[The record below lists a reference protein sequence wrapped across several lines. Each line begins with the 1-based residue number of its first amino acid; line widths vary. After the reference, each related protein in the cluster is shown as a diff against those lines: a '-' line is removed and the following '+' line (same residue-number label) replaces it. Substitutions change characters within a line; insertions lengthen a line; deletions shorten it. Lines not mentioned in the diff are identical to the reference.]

1 MSASQ
6 KYELSIILPAYN
18 EEKNLEKCVRET
30 IKALDALSASYE
42 IIIAENG
49 SKDNTFKIARKLAEE
64 YPFINSIHMEIPNVS
79 GAIRKGYSLA
89 KGNVVVN
96 LDVDLSTDMSYLK
109 ELLTYSKEY
118 DVVTGSRYL
127 DKTKVKRTLDRLF
140 LSIVFNRIL
149 IQGLLRSK
157 IKDNNCGF
165 RALKRDIAIEIFHE
179 IKDDNFFGL
188 VELMVR
194 AQKKGYK
201 IKEFPVK
208 WKENPR
214 KIGIKRIMS
223 FLIPALK
230 LWFELLINKKSDLF
244 SKEN

>member
-1 MSASQ
+1 MS
-6 KYELSIILPAYN
+6 
-18 EEKNLEKCVRET
+18 
-30 IKALDALSASYE
+30 
-42 IIIAENG
+42 
-49 SKDNTFKIARKLAEE
+49 
-64 YPFINSIHMEIPNVS
+64 H
-79 GAIRKGYSLA
+79 
-89 KGNVVVN
+89 
-96 LDVDLSTDMSYLK
+96 LK
-109 ELLTYSKEY
+109 ELFEYSKEY
-118 DVVTGSRYL
+118 DIVTGSRYL
-127 DKTKVKRTLDRLF
+127 DKTKVKRTFDRLF

-149 IQGLLRSK
+149 IQGLLCSK

-165 RALKRDIAIEIFHE
+165 RALKKDVAIDIFHE